1 MRIAAPV
8 TLRSSA
14 NSLRLPRV
22 LSTREYLEFPSR
34 FPRGGRRFTRAAT
47 PGTYRRIGADVCAS
61 VRGGVCSVLTARSVG
76 AGLWVRPTLRVG
88 RAALCRDAGCAATE
102 EGSGRYT
109 AVEGAGTASRGAYAA
124 TEKGYCAYLE
134 RCTTFFM
141 KACPALPRQL
151 PAANAA
157 DTRCALRT
165 AALTDWPH
173 PSVCRLSGERQA
185 CEDCASMEKA
195 DCKAIFNDIPVR
207 SDRRS
212 DARQRWVHGCRHD
225 QPGQGDMQRR
235 PRSDRR

>member
-1 MRIAAPV
+1 M
-8 TLRSSA
+8 
-14 NSLRLPRV
+14 
-22 LSTREYLEFPSR
+22 
-34 FPRGGRRFTRAAT
+34 
-47 PGTYRRIGADVCAS
+47 
-61 VRGGVCSVLTARSVG
+61 RGGVCSVLTARSVG

-88 RAALCRDAGCAATE
+88 RAALRRDAVCAATE
-102 EGSGRYT
+102 EGSGRCT

-157 DTRCALRT
+157 DTESRSPHGCAHWL
-165 AALTDWPH
+165 AASH

-235 PRSDRR
+235 PRSNRR